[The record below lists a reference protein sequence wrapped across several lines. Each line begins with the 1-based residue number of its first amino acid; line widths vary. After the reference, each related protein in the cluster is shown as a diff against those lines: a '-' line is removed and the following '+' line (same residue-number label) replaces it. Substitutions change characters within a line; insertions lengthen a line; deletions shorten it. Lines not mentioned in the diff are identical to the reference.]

1 MTIGA
6 AVRYA
11 LLALALAPFAYYLL
25 AIFASLRF
33 FRAAKANPAM
43 DSADSTDPS
52 DSGGLP
58 DSRAELTPG
67 ISILKPIRGL
77 DRETYENYA
86 SFCEQDYPEFELLFG
101 VSDESD
107 PAIAEIERLIREF
120 PTRSI
125 RLLVGSD
132 PLGVS
137 DKVNKLCRMTR
148 EARHEI
154 IMVSDSDVRVDLG
167 FLRAMAAPFRDPAV
181 GGVTCLYRG
190 LAGISVS
197 AILEALG
204 NTGDFVPGVLL
215 ARMFGPLNFMLG
227 AVMVT
232 TKAQLAEI
240 GGFESL
246 ADYFCDDY
254 ELGNRIA
261 ASGRRV
267 VLSGFPVS
275 IVYPRES
282 LNEAFRHQL
291 RWNLSIRYSRPWG
304 HFGLLFSQ
312 GLPWAIL
319 GAAIAPSAAIAGG
332 YLGAYLVLRCTL
344 AYVAGAWGMNDETV
358 RERWRLLPLR
368 DAFAFVVW
376 VASFFPQRIHWRDR
390 EFYVRDKRLV
400 PAQPRHT

>member
-1 MTIGA
+1 M
-6 AVRYA
+6 
-11 LLALALAPFAYYLL
+11 
-25 AIFASLRF
+25 
-33 FRAAKANPAM
+33 
-43 DSADSTDPS
+43 DSTDSS
-52 DSGGLP
+52 DSP
-58 DSRAELTPG
+58 DSGAEFTPG
-67 ISILKPIRGL
+67 ISILKPVRGL
-77 DRETYENYA
+77 DREIYENYA
-86 SFCEQDYPEFELLFG
+86 SFCEQEYREFELLFG
-101 VSDESD
+101 VSDEDD
-107 PAIAEIERLIREF
+107 PAIPQIERLIREF
-120 PTRSI
+120 PSRSI
-125 RLLVGSD
+125 RLLIGSE

-137 DKVNKLCRMTR
+137 DKVNKLCRLAR

-154 IMVSDSDVRVDLG
+154 ILVSDSDVRVEPG
-167 FLRAMAAPFRDPAV
+167 FLRAVAAPFRDASV

-190 LAGISVS
+190 LAGLSVP

-204 NTGDFVPGVLL
+204 NTADFVPGVLVAQL
-215 ARMFGPLNFMLG
+215 LGPLNFMLG

-232 TKAQLAEI
+232 AKTQLAEI

-246 ADYFCDDY
+246 VDFFCDDY

-275 IVYPRES
+275 VVYPRET

-319 GAAIAPSAAIAGG
+319 GAVIAPSAAIAGG
-332 YLGAYLVLRCTL
+332 YLGAYLVLRCVL
-344 AYVAGAWGMNDETV
+344 AYVAGAWGMQDESV

-368 DAFAFVVW
+368 DAFALVVW

-390 EFYVRDKRLV
+390 EFYVREKRLI
-400 PAQPRHT
+400 PAQPRQP